1 MKVTTEQV
9 EELQGYFCPFGFL
22 DLKAAIE
29 H

>member
-1 MKVTTEQV
+1 MEITREQV
-9 EELQGYFCPFGFL
+9 EELQGYFCPFGLL